1 MNLVITFDYEL
12 FGDGS
17 GNIFNHMINPTNEIL
32 EICDEFNVKTTI
44 FFEVIEYLV
53 IKKEWDSGNFM
64 GYKKNPIKAIEDQLI
79 SAAISGHDIQ
89 LHIHPQWTNA
99 RYIDGNWLVDF
110 SRWRLSDFKSIG
122 NYTIDSLLRVGKQ
135 TIENLLKPYISDYE
149 CTILR
154 AGAYNI
160 LPSSEIH
167 RAMVKAGLKFDSS
180 VYPGGFQKGELS
192 KYNYTNTSV
201 NLDYWNVNPNDFSI
215 EGNSNII
222 EIPIFALPKRRIRK
236 LNCNRFR
243 SFFNNITKNSSFS
256 FFSIILEEI
265 NLTLSK
271 YIRGQISV
279 CLCLSIFYSLILNFL
294 SLEFGFILGLFIGLI
309 SFIPYIGAFLGCFLA
324 LILGLVQFGYGFEL
338 LITLTTFIIGQLL
351 ESYYLTPK
359 LVGEAVKLN
368 PIWIIFALS
377 VGGGFFGFIGILM
390 AIPVAAIIG
399 VIARFYFN
407 YIFDDSKNG
416 KKIN

>member
-1 MNLVITFDYEL
+1 MIEFEENKK
-12 FGDGS
+12 
-17 GNIFNHMINPTNEIL
+17 NIFLIICLTIL
-32 EICDEFNVKTTI
+32 TLTI
-44 FFEVIEYLV
+44 FVFYKITYPFVLAFILAYLLGPINHRLSSFMPNAISSFVALLIFVIIVFLILSLAIPIILAQFEKIT
-53 IKKEWDSGNFM
+53 
-64 GYKKNPIKAIEDQLI
+64 I
-79 SAAISGHDIQ
+79 SAPKYINYLNETIS
-89 LHIHPQWTNA
+89 P
-99 RYIDGNWLVDF
+99 Y
-110 SRWRLSDFKSIG
+110 FKSIFG
-122 NYTIDSLLRVGKQ
+122 QKKINEEDLFK
-135 TIENLLKPYISDYE
+135 LLKLFFIKVGDAGYNFFKGGLL
-149 CTILR
+149 ILNSLFDILLILIITF
-154 AGAYNI
+154 YMLLEMKNI
-160 LPSSEIH
+160 
-167 RAMVKAGLKFDSS
+167 
-180 VYPGGFQKGELS
+180 
-192 KYNYTNTSV
+192 
-201 NLDYWNVNPNDFSI
+201 
-215 EGNSNII
+215 
-222 EIPIFALPKRRIRK
+222 
-236 LNCNRFR
+236 R

-338 LITLTTFIIGQLL
+338 LIILITFIIGQLL
-351 ESYYLTPK
+351 ESYFLTPK